1 MIFVIGMATIHRVA
15 SSNKGGA
22 FAQLPMFSVMSLIVN
37 QAQYLAL
44 VQTFDLR
51 WPSAF
56 DSLLKLMMIV
66 LFDMNVTSVSCY
78 FGYSLAALYLPG
90 LFIPLGVVMVMWMMM
105 AVTKVASQVSGGK
118 TSSMHV
124 DYVINTLGLV
134 LTGLSVAVFK
144 SILTIFECRPNPS
157 AGDTLANFDGFE
169 CYGDDVGPLMPFTV
183 ASTAIFI
190 LGGVSAYMYV
200 IVQGPSKYHASD
212 SFRKRFQFVLKRW
225 HPTYYWFGALVL
237 VRNLLMCLVGV
248 VSTEGLTQVLMLTLI
263 FAPSFCATLVVKPW
277 RDIVANWTD
286 GLLSG
291 AFLLIMFLAAM
302 VAEDPTNS
310 TRKLLGWLMIGTMMT
325 AMLVVF
331 LICLDMLLV
340 VLKGN
345 GLWIR
350 GPAITEEMIDDFLDT
365 FGKVH
370 FLEDNGHVEAKRDV
384 KAFLAQLPQG
394 DVLKLL
400 WLTANVK
407 IGLFGDQSLKVKKSV
422 SGITPVAVANS
433 SDVRIENANA
443 KRSSNDFDS
452 KEEPEVASI

>member
-1 MIFVIGMATIHRVA
+1 MMIF
-15 SSNKGGA
+15 
-22 FAQLPMFSVMSLIVN
+22 
-37 QAQYLAL
+37 
-44 VQTFDLR
+44 
-51 WPSAF
+51 
-56 DSLLKLMMIV
+56 

-90 LFIPLGVVMVMWMMM
+90 LFIPLGVVMVVWVMM
-105 AVTKVASQVSGGK
+105 AVTKVASQATGGK
-118 TSSMHV
+118 TRSMHV

-169 CYGDDVGPLMPFTV
+169 CYGDDVGPLIPFTV
-183 ASTAIFI
+183 LSTAIFI
-190 LGGVSAYMYV
+190 LGGVSGYMYV
-200 IVQGPSKYHASD
+200 IVQGPSKYHSSD
-212 SFRKRFQFVLKRW
+212 AFRKRFQFVLKRW
-225 HPTYYWFGALVL
+225 HPTYYYFGALVL
-237 VRNLLMCLVGV
+237 IRNLAMCLVSV
-248 VSTEGLTQVLMLTLI
+248 VSTQGLTQVLMLTLI
-263 FAPSFCATLVVKPW
+263 FAPIFCATLVVKPW

-310 TRKLLGWLMIGTMMT
+310 TRKLLGWLMISTMML
-325 AMLVVF
+325 AMFTVF
-331 LICLDMLLV
+331 LICMDMLKLI
-340 VLKGN
+340 LTGK

-350 GPAITEEMIDDFLDT
+350 GSAITQEMIDDFLGT

-370 FLEDNGHVEAKRDV
+370 FLEDNGHDEARRDV
-384 KAFLAQLPQG
+384 KAFLSQLPQA

-407 IGLFGDQSLKVKKSV
+407 IGLFGDQSQKVRKSI
-422 SGITPVAVANS
+422 SGISPVAAADS

-443 KRSSNDFDS
+443 KRSSKDFENNNA
-452 KEEPEVASI
+452 EEIAII